1 MDRVKRNIKQP
12 RNLISREAGFRLNAG
27 LFAEVRHVNRS
38 DCAGLAIWIRTR
50 PHHRHMSIVWLSR
63 LALARTVSEFPGCRV
78 AYLGHEGFRSIDN
91 RFKQLAG
98 HYALR
103 VAGFGQILETFSNE
117 VLSGAS
123 IIGR

>member
-1 MDRVKRNIKQP
+1 
-12 RNLISREAGFRLNAG
+12 
-27 LFAEVRHVNRS
+27 
-38 DCAGLAIWIRTR
+38 
-50 PHHRHMSIVWLSR
+50 
-63 LALARTVSEFPGCRV
+63 V

-123 IIGR
+123 IISR

>member
-1 MDRVKRNIKQP
+1 VKRASASTPASSPKYGT
-12 RNLISREAGFRLNAG
+12 STG
-27 LFAEVRHVNRS
+27 
-38 DCAGLAIWIRTR
+38 AIALGWQFGSGHDHITGIC
-50 PHHRHMSIVWLSR
+50 IVWLSR